1 MALLLCFSATLQ
13 WLSLLVRC
21 LINRSLNYNV
31 PSTTGQTRCYGVG
44 TQIQALFEWRAL
56 SPPRPLGV
64 SHLLPTIPTVEIA
77 AVSEVCVFP
86 VNSECGRVFVRGKS
100 ESRWK
105 QKFAKCFKTALP
117 WLIMM
122 IGVVL
127 MGAPIDTKQMDL
139 LLMYRTSQSRYRN
152 GIWRKS
158 DKVEVCK
165 RNGDADGSQR
175 FRYEGGALVCALH

>member
-1 MALLLCFSATLQ
+1 MASVHK
-13 WLSLLVRC
+13 SRH
-21 LINRSLNYNV
+21 
-31 PSTTGQTRCYGVG
+31 
-44 TQIQALFEWRAL
+44 FEWRAL
-56 SPPRPLGV
+56 SPPRPLSV

-122 IGVVL
+122 ISVVL

-158 DKVEVCK
+158 DKAEVCK
-165 RNGDADGSQR
+165 RNGDTDGSQR
-175 FRYEGGALVCALH
+175 FRYERGALVCALH